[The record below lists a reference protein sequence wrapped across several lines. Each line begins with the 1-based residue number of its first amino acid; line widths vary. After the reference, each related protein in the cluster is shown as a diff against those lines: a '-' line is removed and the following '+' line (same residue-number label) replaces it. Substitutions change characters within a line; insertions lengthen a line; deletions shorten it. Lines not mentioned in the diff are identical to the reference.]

1 MSILK
6 NKTIIITGASRGIGK
21 AMAIK
26 FAQDGANIVAASKS
40 LKGHPKLP
48 GSLEETVTE
57 VQKAG
62 GKAIAVQVD
71 VHHADQVNNMVQAA
85 LEAFGGIDVLI
96 NNAGAISLTS
106 VEGTSL
112 KLYDRMHYV
121 NDRAVFLCSQAV
133 IPYLKKSDHAHILTL
148 SPPINLNPKWLKDY
162 SPYTASKY
170 SMSMLTLGMAEELKD
185 HKIAVNSLWP
195 KTIIATAAIEF
206 AVGDKNMFNVC
217 RTTDIMADAAYEI
230 ISTGDMSLNGKL
242 LIDEQILAERGVQ
255 DFDKYIYNPQF
266 KGKLY
271 PDLFIDDENYG
282 E

>member
-26 FAQDGANIVAASKS
+26 FAKDGANIVAASKS

-48 GSLEETVTE
+48 GSLEETVE
-57 VQKAG
+57 DVQREG

-71 VHHADQVNNMVQAA
+71 VRHAEQVNNMVQVAV
-85 LEAFGGIDVLI
+85 ETFGGIDVLI
-96 NNAGAISLTS
+96 NNAGAISLTP
-106 VEGTSL
+106 VEKTSL

-133 IPYLKKSDHAHILTL
+133 IPYLKKSSQAHILTL

-170 SMSMLTLGMAEELKD
+170 SMSMLTIGMAEELKE
-185 HKIAVNSLWP
+185 HGIAVNSLWP

-206 AVGDKNMFNVC
+206 AVGDQNMLNVC

-230 ISTGDMSLNGKL
+230 VSTSDMSLSGKL
-242 LIDEQILAERGVQ
+242 FIDEEILRERGMQ
-255 DFDKYIYNPQF
+255 NFDKYLNNPNF

-271 PDLFIDDENYG
+271 PDLFLDE
-282 E
+282 

>member
-6 NKTIIITGASRGIGK
+6 NKTILITGASRGIGK
-21 AMAIK
+21 EIAIR
-26 FAQDGANIVAASKS
+26 FARDGANIVVASKS

-48 GSLEETVTE
+48 GSLEETVKE
-57 VQKAG
+57 VQDAG

-71 VHHADQVNNMVQAA
+71 VRHPEQVDNMVQAA
-85 LEAFGGIDVLI
+85 IKTFGGIDVLV

-106 VEGTSL
+106 VEKTSL

-170 SMSMLTLGMAEELKD
+170 SMSMLTMGMAEELKEFG
-185 HKIAVNSLWP
+185 IAVNSLWP

-206 AVGDKNMFNVC
+206 AVGDKNMLNVC
-217 RTTDIMADAAYEI
+217 RTTEIMADAAYEI
-230 ISTGDMSLNGKL
+230 VSTNDLSVTGRL
-242 LIDEQILAERGVQ
+242 LVDEEILQERGFK
-255 DFDKYIYNPQF
+255 DFDKYLNNPNF
-266 KGKLY
+266 KGKLF
-271 PDLFIDDENYG
+271 PDLFLDE
-282 E
+282 

>member
-1 MSILK
+1 MAGLK

-26 FAQDGANIVAASKS
+26 FAKNGANIVAASKS
-40 LKGHPKLP
+40 LTAHPKLP
-48 GSLEETVTE
+48 GSLEETVAD
-57 VQKAG
+57 VKKSG
-62 GKAIAVQVD
+62 GQAIAVQVD
-71 VHHADQVNNMVQAA
+71 VRHPDQVNNMVESAV
-85 LEAFGGIDVLI
+85 ETFGGVDMLV

-106 VEGTSL
+106 VEKTSL

-133 IPYLKKSDHAHILTL
+133 LPYLKNSDQGHILTL

-170 SMSMLTLGMAEELKD
+170 SMSMLTIGMAEELKED
-185 HKIAVNSLWP
+185 KIAVNSLWP

-206 AVGDKNMFNVC
+206 AVGDKNMLNVC
-217 RTTDIMADAAYEI
+217 RTTDIMADAAFEI
-230 ISTGDMSLNGKL
+230 ISTNDMSLTGNL
-242 LIDEQILAERGVQ
+242 FIDEDILREKGVQ
-255 DFDKYIYNPQF
+255 DFDKYLNNPEF

-271 PDLFIDDENYG
+271 PDLFLDE
-282 E
+282 